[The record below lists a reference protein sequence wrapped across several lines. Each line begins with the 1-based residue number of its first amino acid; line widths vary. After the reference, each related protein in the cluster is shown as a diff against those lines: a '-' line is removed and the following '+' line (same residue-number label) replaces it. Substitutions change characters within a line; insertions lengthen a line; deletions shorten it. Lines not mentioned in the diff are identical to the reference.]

1 MHKKNNAP
9 WESQLLEPV
18 TTLKPYLPGKSSE
31 AVAKELNIAPESIIK
46 LASNENPL
54 GPSPK
59 VQEALLQ
66 RPPELNRYPDNDALA
81 LKQSLSEMLGVSS
94 SQITL
99 GSGSCEVLD
108 MLGRLFLAPGRGS
121 MYSEHAFAAYPIL
134 TQTLGAQHQVVP
146 TQAYCQDLD
155 GYLSQMD
162 ENTAV
167 VFITNPSNPTG
178 TWVTEKALLSFLD
191 QLPER
196 VIVVLDEAYFEYA
209 QAEDQ
214 PDGVALLKQYP
225 NVVVTRTFSK
235 VYGLASLRIGYAV
248 SSAPLADWMNRV
260 RAPFNVNAF
269 ALQAAYLALQDQA
282 HVKASVE
289 LNNRGMRLFQETL
302 NEMEV
307 SYIPSRANFI
317 TLATKRSGL
326 EVFEALQRQG
336 VITRPI
342 ANYGLPQH
350 LRVTLGTDS
359 ENTRCID
366 ALVGL
371 QGLGYL

>member
-1 MHKKNNAP
+1 MNTKKSTP

-18 TTLKPYLPGKSSE
+18 TTLKPYLPGKSPE
-31 AVAKELNIAPESIIK
+31 AVAQELNMAPESIIK

-59 VQEALLQ
+59 VQEVLLR
-66 RPPELNRYPDNDALA
+66 RPPQFNRYPDNDALA
-81 LKQSLSEMLGVSS
+81 LKQSLADMMGVLS

-134 TQTLGAQHQVVP
+134 TQTLGAQHQVIP
-146 TQAYCQDLD
+146 TQAYCQDLE
-155 GYLSQMD
+155 GYLSRID
-162 ENTAV
+162 DRTAV
-167 VFITNPSNPTG
+167 MFITNPSNPTG

-191 QLPER
+191 QVPER
-196 VIVVLDEAYFEYA
+196 VVVVLDEAYFEYA
-209 QAEDQ
+209 KAEDQ
-214 PDGVALLKQYP
+214 ANGVALLTQYP
-225 NVVVTRTFSK
+225 NLIVTRTFSK

-248 SSAPLADWMNRV
+248 CSTPLADWMNRI

-269 ALQAAYLALQDQA
+269 ALQAAYLALQDQE

-289 LNNRGMRLFQETL
+289 LNDRGMRHFEETL
-302 NEMEV
+302 DEMDV
-307 SYIPSRANFI
+307 PYIPSRANFI

-336 VITRPI
+336 LITRPI
-342 ANYGLPQH
+342 ANYGLPKH
-350 LRVTLGTDS
+350 LRITLGTDS
-359 ENTRCID
+359 ENKRCID